1 MPDPMRQR
9 FSLKNFS
16 LPSASGTVRKS
27 VPSGQADFRGCSRHR
42 RNRFHPQKPFFNGP
56 GEGFRTGRTGALR
69 VNKHLGQTDGQAG
82 ASDKQIPRTN
92 RRFGPT
98 GVPDGCR
105 NRNAPNPHPQPPRHR
120 STATARTR
128 NGLRFESGA
137 RHRQSPEGPASSYHP
152 RNESRIPAAT
162 AEPTTPATL
171 GPMAC
176 ISR

>member
-69 VNKHLGQTDGQAG
+69 VNKYLGQTGGQAG
-82 ASDKQIPRTN
+82 ASDKRYLGQTDGSDKQTVRIN
-92 RRFGPT
+92 RRPGRMPEQKCSQSASAAT
-98 GVPDGCR
+98 TAPQHR
-105 NRNAPNPHPQPPRHR
+105 NRTDTKRAPLRKRSPSSAKPRR
-120 STATARTR
+120 ACV
-128 NGLRFESGA
+128 FV
-137 RHRQSPEGPASSYHP
+137 SSQ
-152 RNESRIPAAT
+152 E
-162 AEPTTPATL
+162 
-171 GPMAC
+171 
-176 ISR
+176 